1 MKHTVLRVFLAVLF
15 LFVVLGGAF
24 VLLRKE
30 PAGNLTPH
38 VEDVVMNNT
47 LLVQHEPDFT
57 RISSGN
63 PVITRGADLVP
74 HDGESVPRHS
84 GIDVTSEEASPRLR
98 SLVAGKV
105 VHAKEMC
112 SDAVWWCSGM
122 GNVVVVERADGLQVL
137 YAHLASFLVSEG
149 QDVQEGQDVGVMG
162 ETGKATGV
170 HVHVEVC
177 RASCENREAENFID
191 PLEFLKNF

>member
-1 MKHTVLRVFLAVLF
+1 MKHTVLRVFLAILF
-15 LFVVLGGAF
+15 LAMVLGGAF

-30 PAGNLTPH
+30 PVGSWTPNA
-38 VEDVVMNNT
+38 EDVVMNGA
-47 LLVQHEPDFT
+47 LLVQHEPDFA

-63 PVITRGADLVP
+63 PVIVRGADFVLP
-74 HDGESVPRHS
+74 DGESLYRHT

-105 VHAKEMC
+105 VHAKEIC
-112 SDAVWWCSGM
+112 SDAMWCSGM

-149 QDVQEGQDVGVMG
+149 QSVQEGQDVGVMG

-177 RASCENREAENFID
+177 RASCEIREAENFID
-191 PLEFLKNF
+191 PLEFLKSF